1 MSDLKVGDV
10 VYLKSGGPAMTVNA
24 ITPSMIA
31 KAVVCVWFVGNEN
44 KSATYSPDAL
54 TKEAPRLK
62 NQDDNSS
69 QGYGNP
75 SYHPLE

>member
-1 MSDLKVGDV
+1 MSDLKTGDV

-54 TKEAPRLK
+54 TKE
-62 NQDDNSS
+62 
-69 QGYGNP
+69 NP
-75 SYHPLE
+75 SPSKKPAA